1 MRQKTLLCLQR
12 KLWETLTE
20 NKLAM
25 GYHKPVLLKESI
37 DGLNIRQDGTYVD
50 LTFGGG
56 GHSREILTKLKNG
69 RLIAFDQDEE
79 AGAEAA
85 QITDKRFT
93 FVRSNFR
100 FFRNFLRYHKIDLV
114 DGILADLGLS
124 SHHIDE
130 PSRGFSFRSD
140 GSLDMRMNRDGRVT
154 AIDILNK
161 YSIEELI
168 KIFRM
173 FGEVNNA
180 GKVSHAIA
188 AAREEKLF
196 SDIPGFL
203 EAISSC
209 IPPRQESKYLAKI
222 FQALRIEVNN
232 ELEALKQMLMNVLQ
246 CLDKEGRLVVISYH
260 SLEDRMVKNFM
271 RTGKPEGVLEKDFY
285 GNPLVPFEVVT
296 RKVIVPGEDEILNN
310 KRARSARLRIARRN

>member
-1 MRQKTLLCLQR
+1 
-12 KLWETLTE
+12 
-20 NKLAM
+20 M

-37 DGLNIRQDGTYVD
+37 DGLNIRHDGTYVD

-56 GHSREILTKLKNG
+56 GHSREILSRLKSG
-69 RLIAFDQDEE
+69 RLIAFDQDSD
-79 AGAEAA
+79 AEAEA
-85 QITDKRFT
+85 LKISDNRFT

-114 DGILADLGLS
+114 NGILADLGLS

-130 PSRGFSFRSD
+130 PARGFSFRSD
-140 GSLDMRMNRDGRVT
+140 GSLDMRMNKDGKVT
-154 AIDILNK
+154 AIDILNT
-161 YSIEELI
+161 YSTDELI
-168 KIFRM
+168 KMFRTL
-173 FGEVNNA
+173 GEVNNA
-180 GKVSHAIA
+180 GKVSFAISD
-188 AAREEKLF
+188 AREKRPF

-232 ELEALKQMLMNVLQ
+232 ELEALREMLMQVVQ
-246 CLDKEGRLVVISYH
+246 CLDTDGRLVVISYH
-260 SLEDRMVKNFM
+260 SLEDRIVKNFM

-285 GNPLVPFEVVT
+285 GNPMVPFELVT
-296 RKVIVPGEDEILNN
+296 RKVIIPGETELVEN